1 MIDADRVCYY
11 VMEIQQNTERKYWL
25 KKKSFK
31 VEVKQPVKFALF
43 SKMISTLIKKYIT
56 NTINETILKKKDVF
70 L

>member
-1 MIDADRVCYY
+1 M
-11 VMEIQQNTERKYWL
+11 
-25 KKKSFK
+25 
-31 VEVKQPVKFALF
+31 EVKQPVKFALF